1 MDWIVD
7 GYPSAAIVPQE
18 WKQLAW
24 RSRATCRET
33 RVSPEPATLVARLH
47 GLGTSLECLKAQES
61 ASGPSHW

>member
-18 WKQLAW
+18 WKQPAW
-24 RSRATCRET
+24 MPTDTGRET
-33 RVSPEPATLVARLH
+33 RVSPEPVTLVDRLH
-47 GLGTSLECLKAQES
+47 GLGASLECLKAQES